1 MTSKFNQTR
10 VYQRFG
16 NNAVKLDKMPDY
28 SNELVKEKKQQFG
41 EFVYDKSHL
50 EVPGAHSVGP
60 MEFEGKYVYEG
71 QWKGD

>member
-28 SNELVKEKKQQFG
+28 SNELIREKKIQFG
-41 EFVYDKSHL
+41 DFNYDKPEL
-50 EVPGAHSVGP
+50 EVQGAHKVGP
-60 MEFEGKYVYEG
+60 MEFEGKYVY
-71 QWKGD
+71 